1 MKEKSNTPRAWN
13 IRCFIYFSYIG
24 NIQRPNEPKMKVLA
38 LHGLGSSAVMLE
50 QQLAAV
56 MDDLGPNYKFVFL
69 DGSFPCESGPGELE
83 HHTTLV

>member
-1 MKEKSNTPRAWN
+1 MQHQVSYLLLFYSGPSTTNRA
-13 IRCFIYFSYIG
+13 
-24 NIQRPNEPKMKVLA
+24 KMKVLA

-83 HHTTLV
+83 HHTTLG